1 MTAPTAPTAAAQK
14 IGFVEYLKS
23 KLTPQLLEDLAKR
36 LVIYAEKN
44 MPGADGAAKKAYC
57 VTQALTVL
65 EAFDDRIPALGRWM
79 DLPLVDW
86 LESYAVGVLID
97 WAWGA
102 AIALA
107 EPEPTG
113 L

>member
-1 MTAPTAPTAAAQK
+1 MTAPATAAQK
-14 IGFVEYLKS
+14 IGFVDYLKS

-36 LVIYAEKN
+36 LVTYAEKN
-44 MPGADGAAKKAYC
+44 LPGASSVEKKAYC
-57 VTQALTVL
+57 VEQALIVL
-65 EAFDDRIPALGRWM
+65 EAFDDRVPVLGKWM

-86 LESYAVGVLID
+86 LEKWATEQLIE

-107 EPEPTG
+107 EPNTAA
-113 L
+113 